1 MRAARRAARA
11 RSRRRGCRRPCVAGR
26 SRGAGRPAR
35 APGWRR
41 ARNRSRPPPRTRS
54 SVTAS
59 SLRRAGV
66 VASFHLTSYPRAT
79 APEGL
84 SRMGLDRPELRRV
97 DGLRFWR
104 LLGTGSGRTMTPSAD
119 LRRWAMFAVWDDESA
134 LDAFLTRSEVA
145 ARWRALAAESYTV
158 KLAPLRAHG
167 AWGGSNPLDA
177 PAVDAAP
184 EEPVAI
190 LTRAT
195 IRPRRLVAFYSAIE
209 PPAAA

>member
-26 SRGAGRPAR
+26 SRGAGRRAR
-35 APGWRR
+35 TPGWRR

-84 SRMGLDRPELRRV
+84 SRMGLDRPELGRV

-134 LDAFLTRSEVA
+134 LDAFLADSPT
-145 ARWRALAAESYTV
+145 ARRWERLAREGYV
-158 KLAPLRAHG
+158 GPLAPPRPRGGRLARDRSVVRLAPVRGHG
-167 AWGGSNPLDA
+167 AWGGRDPLA
-177 PAVDAAP
+177 GAAP
-184 EEPVAI
+184 EPAPAGPTAI
-190 LTRAT
+190 LTRA
-195 IRPRRLVAFYSAIE
+195 
-209 PPAAA
+209 